1 MDKFDS
7 IINFSIDSVKNRFPY
22 KLVHYSCIDAII
34 FEAWKGFAN
43 RDDWNEEDW
52 NVQFIVDTVY
62 CELENAGW
70 TINYSD
76 IKETA

>member
-22 KLVHYSCIDAII
+22 KLVHYKCIDTII
-34 FEAWKGFAN
+34 FEAWQSFAN
-43 RDDWNEEDW
+43 REDWNEEDW

-62 CELENAGW
+62 CDLENAGW
-70 TINYSD
+70 KINYSD